1 MNPLPLPVSTWRLKR
16 YKKRQRGRFLNQYD
30 FAYAGRDTVNQAMKD
45 LDALAPKIIKQATG
59 QVDQMAQRRIQ
70 QIINQQRQ
78 QVEKITPKIIKG
90 AIEEVRKTPFRLLGR
105 FGKKQLYSIG
115 RKIKKNFRR

>member
-1 MNPLPLPVSTWRLKR
+1 MNPLPLPVSTRRLKR

-90 AIEEVRKTPFRLLGR
+90 AIEEVRKTPFRL
-105 FGKKQLYSIG
+105 
-115 RKIKKNFRR
+115 